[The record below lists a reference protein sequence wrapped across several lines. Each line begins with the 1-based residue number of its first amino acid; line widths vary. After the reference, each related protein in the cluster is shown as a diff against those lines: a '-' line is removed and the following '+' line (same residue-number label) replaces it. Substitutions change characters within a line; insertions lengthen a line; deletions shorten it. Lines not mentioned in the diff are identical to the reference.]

1 MPGSTG
7 PVSPHGGVGA
17 RPPRDTEISPHELAV
32 YEHVLFADTWSLE
45 SVGDVLV
52 ANDADD
58 AGDAG
63 DTAETGGTDR
73 AAAVLASL
81 VERNLLR
88 PSQQDESRLVPSS
101 PLVGLGRVA
110 SAAEQDLLERT
121 QYAHH
126 LRMLTSSL
134 MERFEEQRSA
144 RSAEGYE
151 VLSGRDA
158 TVTRVS
164 ELLRGARSSVDTV
177 VTTPPSERALEQA
190 RIGDL
195 TLLERGI
202 AARGLYLES
211 HRRQSPRLRD
221 HLTWLSGLGAQVRVA
236 GMLPVRFMLIDR
248 AVAVVAVRADDSSP
262 GAVIVHTEGLVH
274 LASALFE
281 MVWESAVD
289 VADLDVRSRARTS
302 GGPPGGPPG
311 SASGAASGAVSG
323 GAAGGS
329 DRAADSPLKSPA
341 TEVVLG
347 ELEIAVLRLMAKGN
361 KDLAVSRR
369 TGLSVRSVRRLVATL
384 SEQVGAES
392 RFELALRCRERGL
405 I

>member
-1 MPGSTG
+1 MPGSPG
-7 PVSPHGGVGA
+7 PVGPHEGVAASPL
-17 RPPRDTEISPHELAV
+17 RDAEISPHELAV
-32 YEHVLFADTWSLE
+32 YEHVLFTDAWSLE
-45 SVGDVLV
+45 SVGAVLM
-52 ANDADD
+52 
-58 AGDAG
+58 AG
-63 DTAETGGTDR
+63 DTDDASDPGDTGDADGTDR
-73 AAAVLASL
+73 ASDVLAAL

-164 ELLRGARSSVDTV
+164 ELLRGARTSVDTV
-177 VTTPPSERALEQA
+177 VTTPPTERALEQA

-202 AARGLYLES
+202 AVRGLYLES

-236 GMLPVRFMLIDR
+236 GMLPVRFMLIDHS
-248 AVAVVAVRADDSSP
+248 VAAVAVRADDSSP

-289 VADLDVRSRARTS
+289 VAGRDGRSAGRAGTGS
-302 GGPPGGPPG
+302 PGG
-311 SASGAASGAVSG
+311 SASGPDGE
-323 GAAGGS
+323 AGS
-329 DRAADSPLKSPA
+329 LSESL
-341 TEVVLG
+341 TNELVLG
-347 ELEIAVLRLMAKGN
+347 ELEIAVLRLMARGN

-369 TGLSVRSVRRLVATL
+369 TGLSVRSVRRLIATL

>member
-7 PVSPHGGVGA
+7 PERPHEGVA
-17 RPPRDTEISPHELAV
+17 TRPLRDTEISPHELAV
-32 YEHVLFADTWSLE
+32 YEHVLFTDTWSLE
-45 SVGDVLV
+45 SVGDVL
-52 ANDADD
+52 AARDE
-58 AGDAG
+58 G
-63 DTAETGGTDR
+63 DTEDTEDTGATDR
-73 AAAVLASL
+73 AADVLASL

-134 MERFEEQRSA
+134 MERFEEQRST

-177 VTTPPSERALEQA
+177 VTTPPTERALEQA

-236 GMLPVRFMLIDR
+236 GMLPVRFMLIDHS
-248 AVAVVAVRADDSSP
+248 VAVVAVRADDSSP

-281 MVWESAVD
+281 MVWESSVD
-289 VADLDVRSRARTS
+289 VADLDSRSAGRT
-302 GGPPGGPPG
+302 
-311 SASGAASGAVSG
+311 ASGPARRASDGSG
-323 GAAGGS
+323 GGS
-329 DRAADSPLKSPA
+329 DGSADSLSQSPA
-341 TEVVLG
+341 KEVVLG